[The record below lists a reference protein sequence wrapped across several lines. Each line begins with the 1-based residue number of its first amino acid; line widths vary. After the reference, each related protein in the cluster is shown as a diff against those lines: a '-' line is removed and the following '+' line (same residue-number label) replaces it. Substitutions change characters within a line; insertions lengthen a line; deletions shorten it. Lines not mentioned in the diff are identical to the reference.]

1 MTEYRFDQYGTLPQ
15 PGPIGRIIRML
26 LGLLCLFFIY
36 SMIIY
41 GVEVVYSL
49 RNNLVTWFTLTFAIL
64 TVSHVVN
71 IGFGK
76 NWKTRPQTYLIW
88 LLMISIM
95 IAMIQEGQV
104 LGSTSAYVLY
114 AFLFYFYA
122 HLGISLV
129 ISSII
134 RTPGCEMRAIPHL
147 YTLVT
152 GDKTKEHFCPGLF
165 NDLDKWERDRS
176 GPRTVDEE
184 A

>member
-1 MTEYRFDQYGTLPQ
+1 MLYAFGFLGFSCFSICAIISLFIGIAWLSNDWNWQFDGWVN
-15 PGPIGRIIRML
+15 
-26 LGLLCLFFIY
+26 LGIP
-36 SMIIY
+36 
-41 GVEVVYSL
+41 VVL
-49 RNNLVTWFTLTFAIL
+49 I
-64 TVSHVVN
+64 
-71 IGFGK
+71 
-76 NWKTRPQTYLIW
+76 IW

-104 LGSTSAYVLY
+104 LGRTSAYVLY